1 MKGDSKVE
9 KFNDKKQ
16 FESIEIEID
25 QDIANEIANA
35 NITPSLNKDN
45 NVSANSN
52 KETKPEQVQK
62 LINPTKLLDLGAT
75 IGLQPKKWNPKMAE
89 YIFTK
94 KPSPKTDDNNSER
107 RPSNYSKPSNHII
120 DLPKIASSLNEA
132 YNFLIKTT
140 QKGGKV
146 LIVGTKGNKINDLI
160 KDEATR
166 SHSYYVNQRWL
177 GGTLTNFKTIKNS
190 INKMND
196 NLQTIQDN
204 SIDNYTKN
212 EQIKIHKDTDKLLKF
227 YGGIRTMR
235 RLPSVLLI
243 LDPVHDLNAV
253 LEARKLNIPIIA
265 FANTNADPDLIDYI
279 VPLNNNSIRSIA
291 FVLGVLN
298 DAICS
303 VLGEP
308 LNFVGKKDSEIIL
321 PPPAVKK
328 TWKNNNNN
336 WKNNNNNYNKNREY
350 KPTEKK

>member
-1 MKGDSKVE
+1 
-9 KFNDKKQ
+9 
-16 FESIEIEID
+16 
-25 QDIANEIANA
+25 
-35 NITPSLNKDN
+35 
-45 NVSANSN
+45 
-52 KETKPEQVQK
+52 
-62 LINPTKLLDLGAT
+62 
-75 IGLQPKKWNPKMAE
+75 
-89 YIFTK
+89 
-94 KPSPKTDDNNSER
+94 
-107 RPSNYSKPSNHII
+107 
-120 DLPKIASSLNEA
+120 
-132 YNFLIKTT
+132 
-140 QKGGKV
+140 
-146 LIVGTKGNKINDLI
+146 
-160 KDEATR
+160 
-166 SHSYYVNQRWL
+166 
-177 GGTLTNFKTIKNS
+177 
-190 INKMND
+190 MND

-308 LNFVGKKDSEIIL
+308 LNFVGKKDSEIVL

-328 TWKNNNNN
+328 T
-336 WKNNNNNYNKNREY
+336 
-350 KPTEKK
+350 

>member
-1 MKGDSKVE
+1 MKHMKGDSNVE
-9 KFNDKKQ
+9 KINDKKSS
-16 FESIEIEID
+16 ESTEVQTINIETD
-25 QDIANEIANA
+25 VANA
-35 NITPSLNKDN
+35 NMAPSLNKDN
-45 NVSANSN
+45 DVSANLD
-52 KETKPEQVQK
+52 KKPKPNEVQQLVSLNK
-62 LINPTKLLDLGAT
+62 LIEVGAT
-75 IGLQPKKWNPKMAE
+75 IGLQPRKWNPKMAD
-89 YIFTK
+89 YIFDK
-94 KPSPKTDDNNSER
+94 
-107 RPSNYSKPSNHII
+107 KPSNHII
-120 DLPKIASSLNEA
+120 DLRKSLFFLNRA
-132 YNFLIKTT
+132 YQFLIETT

-160 KDEATR
+160 KEEANR
-166 SHSYYVNQRWL
+166 SHSYFVNQRWL

-212 EQIKIHKDTDKLLKF
+212 EQIKIHKDTEKLQKF

-265 FANTNADPDLIDYI
+265 FANTNANPDLIDYI

-291 FVLGVLN
+291 LFLGVLN

-308 LNFVGKKDSEIIL
+308 MNFVGKKDSEIIL
-321 PPPAVKK
+321 PPVSVKK
-328 TWKNNNNN
+328 TWR
-336 WKNNNNNYNKNREY
+336 NNYNSNYRGNNNSTYNRNREF
-350 KPTEKK
+350 KPIDREAKPIDKK